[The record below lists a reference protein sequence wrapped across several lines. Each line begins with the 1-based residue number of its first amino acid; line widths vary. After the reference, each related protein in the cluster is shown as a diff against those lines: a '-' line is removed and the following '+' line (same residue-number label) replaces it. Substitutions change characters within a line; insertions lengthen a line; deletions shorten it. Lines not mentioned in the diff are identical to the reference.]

1 MAEMDLPWLHQV
13 FRELLAD
20 FPDLI
25 LHNTSP
31 GKESIIVEIC
41 WVEIVALTG
50 LY

>member
-13 FRELLAD
+13 FQELSAD

-31 GKESIIVEIC
+31 VKGSIIVSYDR
-41 WVEIVALTG
+41 VEIVALTG